1 MLPLVATANQQSII
15 SNTLMKYIESFCTFL
30 HVYAHMKQTV
40 LGIFLMTK
48 NCPPG
53 GNSLD
58 QLPEPQVNVCVIK
71 AQLGGN
77 SLTAVELKHECF
89 STRVAVTHRACTPL
103 WLH

>member
-30 HVYAHMKQTV
+30 HVYARMKQTV

-77 SLTAVELKHECF
+77 SLTAVKLKHECF

>member
-15 SNTLMKYIESFCTFL
+15 SNTIHRMVLYIPTCICT
-30 HVYAHMKQTV
+30 HEADCSS
-40 LGIFLMTK
+40 IFYDDE

-77 SLTAVELKHECF
+77 SL
-89 STRVAVTHRACTPL
+89 
-103 WLH
+103 